1 MEELRR
7 RFDLCACVCVCVCV
21 MHTSVTMCGEQQNT
35 TRNASDEGPDKENQK
50 ASQDPEDSDDSGPPS
65 SVTSLIQ
72 IALD

>member
-1 MEELRR
+1 M
-7 RFDLCACVCVCVCV
+7 CMCVCVYVCVCVCVCMCVCVCV
-21 MHTSVTMCGEQQNT
+21 MHKECNT